1 MGILLS
7 IHVFP
12 VMPSKVYSYQSF
24 VARQKKNTFIA
35 EVVTQKDR
43 LYQQQYICVDDSLS
57 SHIQNVT
64 SRIVSFNYLWLNLD
78 CILKN

>member
-12 VMPSKVYSYQSF
+12 AMPLKLYSYQSF

-43 LYQQQYICVDDSLS
+43 LYPQQYICVDDSLLCY
-57 SHIQNVT
+57 IQNIT
-64 SRIVSFNYLWLNLD
+64 SGIVFFN
-78 CILKN
+78 

>member
-24 VARQKKNTFIA
+24 VAKQRKNTFVA

-57 SHIQNVT
+57 GYIQNIT
-64 SRIVSFNYLWLNLD
+64 
-78 CILKN
+78 

>member
-12 VMPSKVYSYQSF
+12 AMPLKVYSYQSF
-24 VARQKKNTFIA
+24 VARQKKNTFVA

-43 LYQQQYICVDDSLS
+43 LYQQQCICGDDSLLRY
-57 SHIQNVT
+57 IQNIT
-64 SRIVSFNYLWLNLD
+64 SSIVFFN
-78 CILKN
+78 